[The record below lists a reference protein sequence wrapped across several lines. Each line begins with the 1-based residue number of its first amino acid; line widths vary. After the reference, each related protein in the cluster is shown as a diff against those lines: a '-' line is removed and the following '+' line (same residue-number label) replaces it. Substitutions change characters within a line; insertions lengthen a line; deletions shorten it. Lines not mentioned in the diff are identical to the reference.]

1 MIYIYFC
8 LKNIF
13 LKTLLV
19 IGLVFPEPNSSAA
32 GTRMLQLIELF
43 QEQDY
48 KVIFASSAQESEF
61 SFDLNS
67 INVEKK
73 NIELNSSIFDL
84 YIKYLNPDI
93 VLFDRFISEEKF
105 GWRVVENCP
114 NAIRILD
121 TEDLHCLR
129 YARQKAIK
137 KNQQFELEN
146 LLEEETA
153 KREIASIYRCD
164 LSLMVSDFEMDV
176 LQDVFKIDS
185 SLLFYLP
192 MFFDVKNSFKPF
204 RERKDFVFIG
214 NFLHEPN
221 YDAVLQLKTIWS
233 EIKRKI
239 PEANL
244 NIYGAYSSQK
254 VKQLQNEKDGFLIK
268 GRAENALDVIENAK
282 VLLAPLRFGA
292 GIKGKLLEAMQ
303 VGTPSV
309 TTQVGAEG
317 IAMHEDWN
325 GFVEYN
331 FAEFFARAIQLYSD
345 EKIWYEMQQ
354 KSISILF
361 KRFNKEYYA
370 LNFKLKIEHLTR
382 YITTH
387 RINNFTGNLLLQ
399 NQFASTKFMSKWIE
413 EKNKG

>member
-1 MIYIYFC
+1 M
-8 LKNIF
+8 
-13 LKTLLV
+13 KTLLV

-43 QEQDY
+43 QGQDY
-48 KVIFASSAQESEF
+48 KVIFASSAQETEF

-73 NIELNSSIFDL
+73 NIELNSSSFDL
-84 YIKYLNPDI
+84 YINSLNPDI
-93 VLFDRFISEEKF
+93 VLFDRFISEEQF

-137 KNQQFELEN
+137 KNQKFELEN

-164 LSLMVSDFEMDV
+164 LSLMVSDFEMNV
-176 LQDVFKIDS
+176 LQNVFKIDS

-192 MFFDVKNSFKPF
+192 MFFAPKKSFKSF
-204 RERKDFVFIG
+204 EERKDFVFIG

-221 YDAVLQLKTIWS
+221 YDAVLQLKSLWS
-233 EIKRKI
+233 VIKKNI
-239 PEANL
+239 PNANL
-244 NIYGAYSSQK
+244 NIYGAYPSQR
-254 VKQLQNEKDGFLIK
+254 VQQLHNEKEGFLIK
-268 GRAENALDVIENAK
+268 GRANNALEVIENAR

-292 GIKGKLLEAMQ
+292 GIKGKLLESMQ

-309 TTQVGAEG
+309 TTSVGSEG
-317 IAMHEDWN
+317 IATSNEWN
-325 GFVEYN
+325 GFVSDDLSDFCSN
-331 FAEFFARAIQLYSD
+331 ATKLYSD
-345 EKIWYEMQQ
+345 NKNWDEMQLKSNDILLQ
-354 KSISILF
+354 K
-361 KRFNKEYYA
+361 FNKNNYF
-370 LNFKLKIEHLTR
+370 LDFKLRISQLSSEILN
-382 YITTH
+382 H
-387 RINNFTGNLLLQ
+387 RSNNFIGNLLIQ
-399 NQFASTKFMSKWIE
+399 NQFASIKFMSKWIE

>member
-1 MIYIYFC
+1 M
-8 LKNIF
+8 
-13 LKTLLV
+13 KTLLV

-48 KVIFASSAQESEF
+48 KVIFASSAQETEF

-73 NIELNSSIFDL
+73 NIELNSLSFDL
-84 YIKYLNPDI
+84 YINSLNPDI
-93 VLFDRFISEEKF
+93 VLFDRFISEEQF
-105 GWRVVENCP
+105 GWRVAENCP

-129 YARQKAIK
+129 YARQKTIK
-137 KNQQFELEN
+137 KNQKFELEN

-164 LSLMVSDFEMDV
+164 LSLMVSDFEMNV

-192 MFFDVKNSFKPF
+192 MFFVPKKSFKSF
-204 RERKDFVFIG
+204 EERKDFVFIG

-221 YDAVLQLKTIWS
+221 YDAVLQLKSLWS
-233 EIKRKI
+233 AIKKNI
-239 PEANL
+239 PNANL
-244 NIYGAYSSQK
+244 NIYGAYPSQK
-254 VKQLQNEKDGFLIK
+254 AQQLHNEKEGFLIK
-268 GRAENALDVIENAK
+268 GRANNALEVIENAR

-303 VGTPSV
+303 VGTPSI
-309 TTQVGAEG
+309 TTSIGSEG
-317 IAMHEDWN
+317 ITNSNEWN
-325 GFVEYN
+325 GFVVDDLSD
-331 FAEFFARAIQLYSD
+331 FCSKAFGLYSD
-345 EKIWYEMQQ
+345 NMTWDEMQL
-354 KSISILF
+354 KSSDILLRKF
-361 KRFNKEYYA
+361 SKKNYF
-370 LNFKLKIEHLTR
+370 LDFKLRISQLSSEILN
-382 YITTH
+382 H
-387 RINNFTGNLLLQ
+387 RTNNFIGNLLIQ

>member
-8 LKNIF
+8 LKKT

-19 IGLVFPEPNSSAA
+19 IGLVFPEPKSSAA

-43 QEQDY
+43 QEQGY
-48 KVIFASSAQESEF
+48 KVIFASSAQESDF
-61 SFDLNS
+61 SFDLNF

-73 NIELNSSIFDL
+73 NIELNSSSFDL
-84 YIKYLNPDI
+84 YVKELNPDI
-93 VLFDRFISEEKF
+93 VLFDRFISEEQF
-105 GWRVVENCP
+105 GWRVIENCP

-137 KNQQFELEN
+137 NNSVFKLEN
-146 LLEEETA
+146 LLEEESA

-176 LQDVFKIDS
+176 LKTIFKIDN

-192 MFFDVKNSFKPF
+192 MFFNPKDDFKSFN
-204 RERKDFVFIG
+204 ERKDYVFIG

-221 YDAVLQLKTIWS
+221 YDAVLQLKNIWK
-233 EIKRKI
+233 EIKRNT
-239 PEANL
+239 PDANL

-254 VKQLQNEKDGFLIK
+254 IEQLHNEKEGFLIK
-268 GRAENALDVIENAK
+268 GRADDALKVIEDAK

-309 TTQVGAEG
+309 TTSIGSEG
-317 IAMHEDWN
+317 IVNYMDWN
-325 GFVEYN
+325 GLINDDMSKFQQNAIDLYLNDEIWQ
-331 FAEFFARAIQLYSD
+331 EKQIKSRAILAEKFTKNGYLSNFENKIYSIN
-345 EKIWYEMQQ
+345 EG
-354 KSISILF
+354 L
-361 KRFNKEYYA
+361 
-370 LNFKLKIEHLTR
+370 IEHR
-382 YITTH
+382 K
-387 RINNFTGNLLLQ
+387 NNFIGNLLIQ

-413 EKNKG
+413 EKSKK

>member
-1 MIYIYFC
+1 M
-8 LKNIF
+8 
-13 LKTLLV
+13 KTLLV

-48 KVIFASSAQESEF
+48 KVIFASSAQETDF

-73 NIELNSSIFDL
+73 NIELNSSSFNL
-84 YIKYLNPDI
+84 YISTLKPDI
-93 VLFDRFISEEKF
+93 VLFDRFISEEQF

-164 LSLMVSDFEMDV
+164 VSLMVSDFEMNV

-192 MFFDVKNSFKPF
+192 MFFVPKKSFKSF
-204 RERKDFVFIG
+204 EERKDFVFIG

-221 YDAVLQLKTIWS
+221 YDAVLQLKSLWS
-233 EIKRKI
+233 AIKKNI
-239 PEANL
+239 PDVNL
-244 NIYGAYSSQK
+244 NIYGAYPSQK
-254 VKQLQNEKDGFLIK
+254 VQQLHNEKEGFLIK
-268 GRAENALDVIENAK
+268 GRANNALEVIENAR

-309 TTQVGAEG
+309 TTTIGSEG
-317 IAMHEDWN
+317 IVTSNEWN
-325 GFVEYN
+325 GFVTDDSLEYCN
-331 FAEFFARAIQLYSD
+331 KTIELYMDKSF
-345 EKIWYEMQQ
+345 WNEMQL
-354 KSISILF
+354 KSEDVLLKKFFKEIYSKDFKSKIDELIITIS
-361 KRFNKEYYA
+361 N
-370 LNFKLKIEHLTR
+370 
-382 YITTH
+382 H
-387 RINNFTGNLLLQ
+387 RSNNFIGKLLLQ